1 MSHGPSEIIQKNIN
15 NVTEPKLLNGSIYQI
30 DLCLRRGETSINAE
44 KYISYS
50 ESLYQLLFKLL

>member
-15 NVTEPKLLNGSIYQI
+15 NVTEPKLLNGSVYQI

-50 ESLYQLLFKLL
+50 ESLYQLLF